1 MFKPSAIF
9 AATLILLQT
18 PYIAAQEAPV
28 AAAAAA
34 AEQSFAERF
43 DAVIGS
49 NYKATDPGITV
60 LVARD
65 GKPLLRKAYGMANI
79 EKKQAMTPEMSLRL
93 GSITKQFTAVSILM
107 LADEGK
113 LSVQDDIT
121 RHLPDYPTRGKKI
134 TIEHLLT
141 HTSGI
146 VSYTGKPGFMAAMNT
161 DLTVA
166 QMIDSFKNDP
176 LEFEPGTRYAY
187 NNSGYFL
194 LGAIIEKISGQSYA
208 KFVEQRIF
216 VPLGMTQTAYEGY
229 ERTPPLRAAGYSKKG
244 DAFEPSAPL
253 SMALPY
259 AAGSL
264 VSTVDDLNR
273 WDQAIAQGKL
283 LQPASWKMAFTPYT
297 LADGKSTNYGYG
309 WAIGNVKGSPMIGH
323 GGGINGFSTYA
334 LRLPQEK
341 VYVAVLGN
349 ADSGNVAPEM
359 VAMKAAALA
368 IGKPYTEYKE
378 ITLDAKALAAFAGV
392 YGGPGPET
400 RTIRVENGRLSMG
413 RSGGGTTLLR
423 PHSENGFFVGKSL
436 ITAEFARDA
445 RGAVTQVTVS
455 RDGNATV
462 YPRTGDASA
471 LPARVEVKVA
481 PAVLDGYVG
490 KYQLAPNFII
500 EVRRE
505 GEKFIAQAT
514 NQPPFE
520 LFATSDTHFF
530 VKVVD
535 AQVNFTKNPDG
546 SHVLVLNQGGRTM
559 PAPLVK

>member
-1 MFKPSAIF
+1 MLKPSAVF
-9 AATLILLQT
+9 VATLILLQT

-28 AAAAAA
+28 AAAAA
-34 AEQSFAERF
+34 EQSLAERF
-43 DAVIGS
+43 DAVIGA

-60 LVARD
+60 LVARE
-65 GKPLLRKAYGMANI
+65 GKPLLRKAYGMANL

-107 LADEGK
+107 LAEEGK

-121 RHLPDYPTRGKKI
+121 RHLPDYPTKGKKI

-146 VSYTGKPGFMAAMNT
+146 VSYTSKPGFMAAMNT

-166 QMIDSFKNDP
+166 QMIDSFKNDA

-194 LGAIIEKISGQSYA
+194 LGAIIEKLSGVSYA

-216 VPLGMTQTAYEGY
+216 IPLGMTQTAYEGY
-229 ERTPPLRAAGYSKKG
+229 ERTAPLRAAGYSKKG
-244 DAFEPSAPL
+244 DHFEPAAPL

-283 LQPASWKMAFTPYT
+283 LKPASWKMAFTPYT

-309 WAIGNVKGSPMIGH
+309 WAIGNLKGSPMISH

-334 LRLPQEK
+334 LSLPQEK
-341 VYVAVLGN
+341 MYVAVLGN
-349 ADSGNVAPEM
+349 TDSGNVAPEVM
-359 VAMKAAALA
+359 AIKAAALA
-368 IGKPYTEYKE
+368 IGKPYAEYKE
-378 ITLDAKALAAFAGV
+378 ITLDAKALAAFSGV

-400 RTIRVENGRLSMG
+400 RTIRVDNGRLSMA
-413 RSGGGTTLLR
+413 RSGGNPTLLR
-423 PHSENGFFVGKSL
+423 AHSENGFFVGKSL
-436 ITAEFARDA
+436 ITADFARDA
-445 RGAVTQVTVS
+445 SGAVTQLTVY
-455 RDGNATV
+455 REGNPTV

-471 LPARVEVKVA
+471 LPSRVEVKVA
-481 PAVLDGYVG
+481 PAVLDSYVG

-520 LFATSDTHFF
+520 LFATSDTNFF

-535 AQVNFTKNPDG
+535 AQVNFTRNPDG

>member
-9 AATLILLQT
+9 VATLILLQT
-18 PYIAAQEAPV
+18 PYLAAQEAPV
-28 AAAAAA
+28 AAAAADP
-34 AEQSFAERF
+34 SFAERF

-121 RHLPDYPTRGKKI
+121 KHLPDYPTKGKKI

-146 VSYTGKPGFMAAMNT
+146 VSYTSKPGFMAAMNT

-166 QMIDSFKNDP
+166 QMIDTFKNDP
-176 LEFEPGTRYAY
+176 LEFEPGSRYAY

-283 LQPASWKMAFTPYT
+283 LKPASWKMAFTPYT

-309 WAIGNVKGSPMIGH
+309 WAIGNLKGSPMIGH
-323 GGGINGFSTYA
+323 GGGINGFATYA

-341 VYVAVLGN
+341 VYVVVLGN

-359 VAMKAAALA
+359 MAMKAAALA

-400 RTIRVENGRLSMG
+400 RTIRVENGRLSMA
-413 RSGGGTTLLR
+413 RSGGNTTLLR

-436 ITAEFARDA
+436 ITADFARDA
-445 RGAVTQVTVS
+445 KGAVTQLTVS
-455 RDGNATV
+455 RDGNSTV
-462 YPRTGDASA
+462 YPRTGDAA
-471 LPARVEVKVA
+471 VLPARVEVKVA
-481 PAVLDGYVG
+481 PAVLDSYVG

-520 LFATSDTHFF
+520 LFATSDTNFF